1 MSEPIT
7 GDRTVESLRFV
18 RDLSDGQIHPFS
30 EIELLHSSKPI
41 NVFDAQAIIDKYA
54 ARPRRIEAHIQLT
67 DVESFTA
74 YLSRFGDPFGV
85 PADDPILIVAEI
97 KAAKIVAKIDYHTR
111 NSPSWCGHTAT
122 LISQRT
128 PEWGAFSNV
137 NGKFQTQDEFA
148 RFLERYS
155 SWIVAPDAATVVELV
170 ENLEGTTTGTWSA
183 KPNRTNGNFKFSH
196 EEETI
201 TTVTVPTKL
210 GIEIKPF
217 YHSKSEPIGVRIQ
230 HKFVGGKPQFA
241 LVIDNIEEVEYEA
254 LLQTIEEVKTA
265 TGLPVLV
272 GP

>member
-1 MSEPIT
+1 MAIE
-7 GDRTVESLRFV
+7 EKSLADVLEFV
-18 RDLSDGQIHPFS
+18 RGMTDGQIKQ
-30 EIELLHSSKPI
+30 IDVGGVALLHSKETI
-41 NVFDAQAIIDKYA
+41 EVEDLQAIVDKYA
-54 ARPRRIEAHIQLT
+54 KGPRRIEAHIQLT
-67 DVESFTA
+67 DVDSLTS
-74 YLSRFGDPFGV
+74 YLARFGDPFGV

-97 KAAKIVAKIDYHTR
+97 KAARIVAKIDYHTHD
-111 NSPSWCGHTAT
+111 SPSWCGHTAT

-148 RFLERYS
+148 RFLEKYS
-155 SWIVAPDAATVVELV
+155 SWIIQPDAATVVELV

-201 TTVTVPTKL
+201 TTVTVPVKL
-210 GIEIKPF
+210 LIEIKPF

-241 LVIDNIEEVEYEA
+241 LIIDNIEEVEYEA
-254 LLQTIEEVKTA
+254 LLQTIQEVETA

>member
-1 MSEPIT
+1 MPEII
-7 GDRTVESLRFV
+7 GDRTIESLKFV
-18 RDLSDGQIHPFS
+18 RDLSDGQIQQFS
-30 EIELLHSSKPI
+30 AIQLLHSSKPI

-54 ARPRRIEAHIQLT
+54 AHPRRIEAHIQLT

-74 YLSRFGDPFGV
+74 YLARFGDFDGR

-97 KAAKIVAKIDYHTR
+97 KAAKIVAKIDYHTL

-155 SWIVAPDAATVVELV
+155 SWIVAPDAATVVEV
-170 ENLEGTTTGTWSA
+170 IENLEGSTTGKFTA
-183 KPNRTNGNFKFSH
+183 KVNRTTGNFKFGY

-201 TTVTVPTKL
+201 TTVTVPTNL

-217 YHSKSEPIGVRIQ
+217 YHSKVEPVGVKIQ
-230 HKFVGGKPQFA
+230 YRFVGGSPQFA
-241 LVIDNIEEVEYEA
+241 LVIDNVEKIEYEA
-254 LLQTIEEVKTA
+254 LLQTIQEVETA
-265 TGLPVLV
+265 NGLPVLV